1 MGSAFHDA
9 GSKAGRLRELEALH
23 MPIPPFFIVSSRGNL
38 PNLSTAVDRLGGF
51 PVAARS
57 SGTIEDLGDASF
69 AGMYESV
76 LGIKNELELK
86 KAIEECFDS
95 SQSERVSEY
104 LKTHG
109 QNISSAELESS
120 MRVMV
125 QKMVPA
131 ERAGVLFTIDPVL
144 GQEEL
149 FYIEVCAGLGERL
162 VSGHMT
168 PSRYRYDWSEE
179 VTIEAEIN
187 SEGTTLT
194 ENELKILARLAL
206 EIQSHYGHPQDIE
219 WAIDPAGKI
228 WILQARPVTH
238 VAWRRDVPELTNAD
252 LKDGGI
258 SARVCPPMMY
268 SLYQRALQA
277 SMGRYFEDISLLR
290 SGDAHQWMF
299 HLYGR
304 GYWNAGVVK
313 EALKRIPGYDEKVF
327 DQGLGISKNYGAQG
341 PEKTG
346 VTPQSILV
354 ALNALSAVTFE
365 YQNCERMLQTFPA
378 WFEEQDRKIKPR
390 VESCHELNDRDFWQL
405 VREVDAYQFRT
416 ETSYFRTIYNNSNFQ
431 TDLKNKIIKLNPDCD
446 LLKLLSNLEKMSH
459 MDIQSDLEN
468 LKAHEGQVSFQERI
482 NEFLQKHYHHGDVEL
497 DLTVPRWGENP
508 SRIIEMLKDVKPTQ
522 HLTSESWEDEWERLD
537 RSLENSWSWY
547 LFEKTQVRRQLIRA
561 RQYLTQRESMRA
573 YSTRAYYLVRKLL
586 LEGERRLGLKN
597 GEVHLLKFDEFV
609 KQDIP
614 NKKEWRKRDLLLK
627 GYRNFEAPNEFG
639 GALTISKDSSGL
651 QGIGC
656 SSGVIEANV
665 RVVIDL
671 SEAKLL
677 ESGEVLV
684 TKFTDPG
691 WTTTMAR
698 ASAII
703 TEVGG
708 VLSHAAVIGREY
720 GIPAVLNLTG
730 ATKKL
735 KTGMRVRVDGRTG
748 VVEILK

>member
-1 MGSAFHDA
+1 
-9 GSKAGRLRELEALH
+9 
-23 MPIPPFFIVSSRGNL
+23 MPVPPFFIVPSREEAANL
-38 PNLSTAVDRLGGF
+38 AQGIAKIGGY

-76 LGIKNELELK
+76 LGIKDEAQLK
-86 KAIEECFDS
+86 NAIEECFNS
-95 SQSERVSEY
+95 SQSERVRDY

-109 QNISSAELESS
+109 QTISGDELEKS

-162 VSGHMT
+162 VSGYVT

-179 VTIEAEIN
+179 EIISEEIN
-187 SEGTTLT
+187 DEKTGLSA
-194 ENELKILARLAL
+194 NELKVLARLAL
-206 EIQSHYGHPQDIE
+206 EIQTHYGHPQDIE
-219 WAIDPAGKI
+219 WAIDTAGKI

-268 SLYQRALQA
+268 SLYQRALQS

-290 SGDAHQWMF
+290 SGDAYQWMY

-327 DQGLGISKNYGAQG
+327 DQGLGITKDYGAKG

-346 VTPQSILV
+346 ITPQSVLV
-354 ALNALSAVTFE
+354 ALNALAAVTFE
-365 YQNCERMLQTFPA
+365 YQNCERMLATFPA
-378 WFEEQDRKIKPR
+378 WFEELDQNLRIR
-390 VESCHELNDRDFWQL
+390 VESCRELNDRDFWQL

-431 TDLKNKIIKLNPDCD
+431 TDLKNKISRLNPDCD

-468 LKAHEGQVSFQERI
+468 LKKHEGKEGFAKALNQ
-482 NEFLQKHYHHGDVEL
+482 FLQNHYHHGDVEL

-508 SRIIEMLKDVKPTQ
+508 ARIVEMLKDVKPTLN
-522 HLTSESWEDEWERLD
+522 HSNESWHDEWERLD
-537 RSLENSWSWY
+537 RSLQNRWSWN
-547 LFEKTQVRRQLIRA
+547 LFEKARVKRQLLRA
-561 RQYLTQRESMRA
+561 RNYLTQRESMRA

-586 LEGERRLGLKN
+586 LEGEGRLGLKT
-597 GEVHLLKFDEFV
+597 GEVHLLTFAEFV
-609 KQDIP
+609 NQDIP

-627 GYRNFEAPNEFG
+627 GYRHFEAPNEFG
-639 GALTISKDSSGL
+639 GALTISKDTSGL

-656 SSGVIEANV
+656 SSGEVEAVV
-665 RVVIDL
+665 RVVLDL
-671 SEAKLL
+671 SEANLL
-677 ESGEVLV
+677 MSGEVLV

-691 WTTTMAR
+691 WTPTMAR

>member
-9 GSKAGRLRELEALH
+9 GSKAGRLRELEAIH
-23 MPIPPFFIVSSRGNL
+23 MPVPPFFIVLSRGGALNL
-38 PNLSTAVDRLGGF
+38 TQEIAKIGGF

-76 LGIKNELELK
+76 LGIKDETDLK
-86 KAIEECFDS
+86 NAIEECFNS
-95 SQSERVSEY
+95 SQSERVREY
-104 LKTHG
+104 LKTHQ
-109 QNISSAELESS
+109 QNVTRAELEKS

-162 VSGHMT
+162 VSGHVT
-168 PSRYRYDWSEE
+168 PSRYRYHWSEE
-179 VTIEAEIN
+179 EISSAEIN
-187 SEGTTLT
+187 DEGTRLT
-194 ENELKILARLAL
+194 DNELKVLARLAL
-206 EIQSHYGHPQDIE
+206 EIQTHYGQPQDIE
-219 WAIDPAGKI
+219 WAIDPTGKI

-268 SLYQRALQA
+268 SLYQRALQS

-290 SGDAHQWMF
+290 SGDAYQWMY

-313 EALKRIPGYDEKVF
+313 EALKCIPGYDEKVF
-327 DQGLGISKNYGAQG
+327 DQGLGITKDYGLKG

-346 VTPQSILV
+346 ITPQSILV
-354 ALNALSAVTFE
+354 ALNALAAVKFE
-365 YQNCERMLQTFPA
+365 YQNCERMLESFPS
-378 WFEEQDRKIKPR
+378 WFEEQDQKLRKR
-390 VESCHELNDRDFWQL
+390 VESCRELSDRDFWQL
-405 VREVDAYQFRT
+405 VHEVDAYQFRT

-431 TDLKNKIIKLNPDCD
+431 TDLKNKIARLNPNCD
-446 LLKLLSNLEKMSH
+446 LLKLLSGLEKMSH

-468 LKAHEGQVSFQERI
+468 LKVHEGQASFAEALNQ
-482 NEFLQKHYHHGDVEL
+482 FLKNHYHHGDVEL

-508 SRIIEMLKDVKPTQ
+508 ARIVEMLKDVKPTQ
-522 HLTSESWEDEWERLD
+522 HHSNESWQDEWNRLD
-537 RSLENSWSWY
+537 HSLHNRWSWY
-547 LFEKTQVRRQLIRA
+547 LFEKARVKRQLLRA
-561 RQYLTQRESMRA
+561 RHYLTQRESMRA

-586 LEGERRLGLKN
+586 LEGEQRLGLKA
-597 GEVHLLKFDEFV
+597 GEVHLLKFAEFV
-609 KQDIP
+609 NQDIP

-627 GYRNFEAPNEFG
+627 GYRHFEAPNEFG
-639 GALTISKDSSGL
+639 GALTISKDTSGL

-656 SSGVIEANV
+656 SSGIVEAQV
-665 RVVIDL
+665 RVVLDL
-671 SEAKLL
+671 SEANLL
-677 ESGEVLV
+677 LSGEVLV

-691 WTTTMAR
+691 WTPTMAR

-735 KTGMRVRVDGRTG
+735 KTGMKVRVDGRTG

>member
-1 MGSAFHDA
+1 
-9 GSKAGRLRELEALH
+9 
-23 MPIPPFFIVSSRGNL
+23 MPVPPFFIVPSREEAANL
-38 PNLSTAVDRLGGF
+38 AQGIAKIGGY

-76 LGIKNELELK
+76 LGIKDEAQLK
-86 KAIEECFDS
+86 NAIEECFNS
-95 SQSERVSEY
+95 SQSERVRDY
-104 LKTHG
+104 LQTHG
-109 QNISSAELESS
+109 QSITSAELESS

-144 GQEEL
+144 GQEEI

-162 VSGHMT
+162 VSGHVT
-168 PSRYRYDWSEE
+168 HSRYRYDWSEE
-179 VTIEAEIN
+179 VVVSAEIN
-187 SEGTTLT
+187 DEKTGLSD
-194 ENELKILARLAL
+194 NELKVLTRLAL
-206 EIQSHYGHPQDIE
+206 EIQTHYGHPQDIE

-268 SLYQRALQA
+268 SLYQRALQS

-290 SGDAHQWMF
+290 SGDAYQWMY

-304 GYWNAGVVK
+304 GFWNAGVVK

-327 DQGLGISKNYGAQG
+327 DQGLGITKDYGAKG

-346 VTPQSILV
+346 ITPQSVLV
-354 ALNALSAVTFE
+354 ALNALAAVTFE
-365 YQNCERMLQTFPA
+365 YQNCERMLEKFPA
-378 WFEEQDRKIKPR
+378 WFEGQDQRLRPR
-390 VESCHELNDRDFWQL
+390 VESCQELNDRDFWQL

-431 TDLKNKIIKLNPDCD
+431 TDLKNKITKLNPGCD
-446 LLKLLSNLEKMSH
+446 LLKLLSNLDKMSH
-459 MDIQSDLEN
+459 MDILSDLEN
-468 LKAHEGQVSFQERI
+468 LKKHEGKASFQESL
-482 NEFLQKHYHHGDVEL
+482 NQFLERHYHHGDVEL

-508 SRIIEMLKDVKPTQ
+508 DRVLEMLKDVKPAQ
-522 HLTSESWEDEWERLD
+522 HHSNENWQDEWERLD
-537 RSLENSWSWY
+537 RSLQTRWSWN
-547 LFEKTQVRRQLIRA
+547 LFEKNQVKRQLLRA
-561 RQYLTQRESMRA
+561 RNYLTQRESMRA

-586 LEGERRLGLKN
+586 LEGERRLGLKT
-597 GEVHLLKFDEFV
+597 GEIHLLKFDEFV
-609 KQDIP
+609 SQDIP

-639 GALTISKDSSGL
+639 GALTISKDTSGL

-656 SSGVIEANV
+656 SSGEVEAVV
-665 RVVIDL
+665 RVVLDL
-671 SEAKLL
+671 SEANLL
-677 ESGEVLV
+677 MSGEVLV

-691 WTTTMAR
+691 WTPTMAR